1 MTLRSSAA
9 LLFLAGSL
17 SCESFTEVIGPTHYS
32 ATFLGANV
40 KPGAVA
46 GPGTGTMT
54 ASWDPVDRVLTYTMG
69 YSELGA
75 AATNAHL
82 HGPAGVNGVAE
93 VLIDFENVPEGSEGS
108 LTKGSAG
115 SATGRI
121 DLSLP
126 ITPTVSG
133 DSLVKLLQRNQLYVD
148 VHTSANPGGEI
159 RGNLREN

>member
-1 MTLRSSAA
+1 MTHRSSAV

-32 ATFLGANV
+32 ATLDGANV
-40 KPGAVA
+40 KPSAVA
-46 GPGTGTMT
+46 GVATGTIT
-54 ASWDPVDRVLTYTMG
+54 ASWDPVDRVLTYTLG
-69 YSELGA
+69 YSELAA
-75 AATNAHL
+75 AATNAHI

-93 VLIDFENVPEGSEGS
+93 VLIDLEKVPDGSTGG
-108 LTKGSAG
+108 LTKGTSG

-121 DLSLP
+121 DLSLAV
-126 ITPTVSG
+126 TPTVSG
-133 DSLVKLLQRNQLYVD
+133 DSLVTLLQRNQLYVD